1 MRVFRFNGACV
12 NCAYKVPMK
21 QTRQPGAWPSPL
33 SASLLAQAG
42 SSVMWSQ
49 PIGDDLWWDEVRP
62 SEGGRTLVV
71 SRQQGDILK
80 APWSAKSQV
89 HEYGGISWLGLMRNG
104 QAMLAFVNKADQRI
118 YITEPKGEPRPLS
131 PESPAGQSHRYIEMI
146 AVGDE
151 IWCIREAHL
160 EGRVDRSLVALSLK
174 SAGLASL
181 RILDASSHFYAHPR
195 VSADG
200 RHLAWITWEHPQM
213 PWDGTELRVADVS
226 NGQLSN
232 VRVLAGN
239 VETSCLSPEWG
250 PNNELYF
257 ICDQS
262 GWWNLWQV
270 DLKGKLTH
278 LVEEATEWGFPLWQ
292 LGMRALSVLPDG
304 QVLSVHGAVD
314 ARKIVRVDPKT
325 RAMQDLNS
333 ELTDFKPSLSVSSSK
348 AYAVGASGKVVSE
361 LIEIDL
367 LTWQVSNVVSS
378 IQAPVHASYFP
389 SPHEISA
396 VRSDGRK
403 VFAILHAAH
412 HPDFEPSEKP
422 PLMVVVHGGPTAN
435 SSATLSMKYAYFTSR
450 GISVVDVN
458 YGGSTGY
465 GRQYRNLL
473 RGQWG
478 VVDCEDVLAVVES
491 LIAQGVCAADKVV
504 IRGGSAG
511 GFTVLNALV
520 NSKCFAAGASYYGVA
535 DCTTLATD
543 THDFESR
550 YLDTMIG
557 AYPAEK
563 DLYIARSP
571 ITHVAQL
578 SSPLILFQGLDDKV
592 VPPSQSEAF
601 RDACA
606 AKGLKH
612 AYVAYE
618 GEGHGFRQ
626 ASTIVSSLETEL
638 KFYGEVLGFEPQM

>member
-1 MRVFRFNGACV
+1 MD
-12 NCAYKVPMK
+12 
-21 QTRQPGAWPSPL
+21 
-33 SASLLAQAG
+33 
-42 SSVMWSQ
+42 
-49 PIGDDLWWDEVRP
+49 DDLWWDEVRP
-62 SEGGRTLVV
+62 TEAGRTLVV
-71 SRQQGDILK
+71 SRQHGDILK
-80 APWSAKSQV
+80 SPWSAKSQV
-89 HEYGGISWLGLMRNG
+89 HEYGGLSWLGIVLQG
-104 QAMLAFVNKADQRI
+104 HSMLAFVNKADQRI
-118 YITEPKGEPRPLS
+118 YITKPMGEPQPLS
-131 PESPAGQSHRYIEMI
+131 PESPAGQSHRYIDMI

-151 IWCIREAHL
+151 IWCIREVHK
-160 EGRVDRSLVALSLK
+160 EGRVERDLVALSFNLK
-174 SAGLASL
+174 GVGAL
-181 RILDASSHFYAHPR
+181 RILEASSHFYAHPR
-195 VSADG
+195 LSADG
-200 RHLAWITWEHPQM
+200 RYLCWIAWEHPQM
-213 PWDGTELRVADVS
+213 PWDGTELRVAEVS

-232 VRVLAGN
+232 VRVLAGD
-239 VETSCLSPEWG
+239 VQTSCLSPEWG
-250 PNNELYF
+250 PQNELYF
-257 ICDQS
+257 ICDKS

-270 DLKGKLTH
+270 DLRGQLTH
-278 LVEEATEWGFPLWQ
+278 LIEEASEWGFPLWQ
-292 LGMRALSVLPDG
+292 LGMRALSVLSDG

-314 ARKIVRVDPKT
+314 ARKIVRVNPST
-325 RAMQDLNS
+325 RAMQDLDS

-348 AYAVGASGKVVSE
+348 AYAVGASGKVVSQ
-361 LIEIDL
+361 LLEIDL
-367 LTWQVSNVVSS
+367 LSWQVSNVVTSVA
-378 IQAPVHASYFP
+378 APVDARYFP
-389 SPHEISA
+389 KPHEISA
-396 VRSDGRK
+396 MRADGRK

-435 SSATLSMKYAYFTSR
+435 SAATLSMKYAYFTSR

-478 VVDCEDVLAVVES
+478 VVDCEDVLAVVDS
-491 LIAQGVCAADKVV
+491 LIAQGICAPDKVV

-520 NSKCFAAGASYYGVA
+520 HSKSFAAGASYYGVA

-563 DLYIARSP
+563 DLYVARSP
-571 ITHVAQL
+571 ITHVNQL
-578 SSPLILFQGLDDKV
+578 SSPLILFQGLDDMV

-638 KFYGEVLGFEPQM
+638 KFYGEVLGFVPQM

>member
-1 MRVFRFNGACV
+1 
-12 NCAYKVPMK
+12 
-21 QTRQPGAWPSPL
+21 
-33 SASLLAQAG
+33 
-42 SSVMWSQ
+42 MWSQ
-49 PIGDDLWWDEVRP
+49 AMGNDLWWDEVRP
-62 SEGGRTLVV
+62 TEAGRTLVV
-71 SRQQGDILK
+71 SRQHGDILK
-80 APWSAKSQV
+80 SPWSAKSQV
-89 HEYGGISWLGLMRNG
+89 HEYGGLSWLGIVLQG
-104 QAMLAFVNKADQRI
+104 HSMLAFVNKADQRI
-118 YITEPKGEPRPLS
+118 YITKPMGEPQPLS
-131 PESPAGQSHRYIEMI
+131 PESPAGQSHRYIDMI

-151 IWCIREAHL
+151 IWCIREVHK
-160 EGRVDRSLVALSLK
+160 EGRVERDLVALSLNLK
-174 SAGLASL
+174 GVGAL
-181 RILDASSHFYAHPR
+181 RILEASSHFYAHPR
-195 VSADG
+195 LSADG
-200 RHLAWITWEHPQM
+200 RYLCWIAWEHPQM
-213 PWDGTELRVADVS
+213 PWDGTELRVAEVS

-232 VRVLAGN
+232 VRVLAGD
-239 VETSCLSPEWG
+239 VQTSCLSPEWG
-250 PNNELYF
+250 PQNELYF
-257 ICDQS
+257 ICDKS

-270 DLKGKLTH
+270 DLRGQLTH
-278 LVEEATEWGFPLWQ
+278 LIEEASEWGFPLWQ
-292 LGMRALSVLPDG
+292 LGMRALSVLSDG

-314 ARKIVRVDPKT
+314 ARKIVRVNPST
-325 RAMQDLNS
+325 RAMQDLDS

-348 AYAVGASGKVVSE
+348 AYAVGASGKVVSQ
-361 LIEIDL
+361 LLEIDL
-367 LTWQVSNVVSS
+367 LSWQVSNVVTSVA
-378 IQAPVHASYFP
+378 APVDARYFP
-389 SPHEISA
+389 KPHEISA
-396 VRSDGRK
+396 MRADGRK

-412 HPDFEPSEKP
+412 HPDFELSEKP

-435 SSATLSMKYAYFTSR
+435 SAATLSMKYAYFTSR

-478 VVDCEDVLAVVES
+478 VVDCEDVLAVVDS
-491 LIAQGVCAADKVV
+491 LIAQGICAPDKVV

-520 NSKCFAAGASYYGVA
+520 HSKSFAAGASYYGVA

-563 DLYIARSP
+563 DLYVARSP
-571 ITHVAQL
+571 ITHVNQL
-578 SSPLILFQGLDDKV
+578 SSPLILFQGLDDMV

-638 KFYGEVLGFEPQM
+638 KFYGEVLGFVPQM

>member
-21 QTRQPGAWPSPL
+21 KTHQPGAWPSPL
-33 SASLLAQAG
+33 SANLLAQAG

-49 PIGDDLWWDEVRP
+49 AMGDDLWWDEVRP
-62 SEGGRTLVV
+62 SEGGRSLVV

-89 HEYGGISWLGLMRNG
+89 HEYGGISWLGLMLDG
-104 QAMLAFVNKADQRI
+104 QAMLAFVNRADQRI

-151 IWCIREAHL
+151 IWCIREVHI
-160 EGRVDRSLVALSLK
+160 EGCVERSLIALSLK
-174 SAGLASL
+174 SVGVATL

-200 RHLAWITWEHPQM
+200 QHLAWITWEHPQM

-257 ICDQS
+257 ICDKS

-270 DLKGKLTH
+270 DLHGKLTH
-278 LVEEATEWGFPLWQ
+278 LVDEASEWGFPLWQ

-304 QVLSVHGAVD
+304 HVLSVHGAVD

-606 AKGLKH
+606 SKGLKH

>member
-1 MRVFRFNGACV
+1 
-12 NCAYKVPMK
+12 
-21 QTRQPGAWPSPL
+21 
-33 SASLLAQAG
+33 
-42 SSVMWSQ
+42 MWSQ
-49 PIGDDLWWDEVRP
+49 SVGDDLWWDEVRP
-62 SEGGRTLVV
+62 SEAGRTLVV
-71 SRQQGDILK
+71 SRQHGDILK

-89 HEYGGISWLGLMRNG
+89 HEYGGISWLGLMHDG
-104 QAMLAFVNKADQRI
+104 KAMLAFVNKADQRI
-118 YITEPKGEPRPLS
+118 YMTEPKGEPRPLS

-146 AVGDE
+146 AVSHE
-151 IWCIREAHL
+151 IWCIREVHT
-160 EGRVDRSLVALSLK
+160 EGRLERSLIALSLK
-174 SAGLASL
+174 SDGVATL

-195 VSADG
+195 ISTDG
-200 RHLAWITWEHPQM
+200 RYLSWIAWEHPQM
-213 PWDGTELRVADVS
+213 PWDGTEVRVAEVS
-226 NGQLSN
+226 NGQLIN
-232 VRVLAGN
+232 VQVLAGD

-257 ICDQS
+257 ICDKS

-278 LVEEATEWGFPLWQ
+278 LIEEATEWGFPLWQ
-292 LGMRALSVLPDG
+292 LGMRALSILPDG
-304 QVLSVHGAVD
+304 HVLSVHGAVD
-314 ARKIVRVDPKT
+314 ARKIVRVHPQSSV
-325 RAMQDLNS
+325 MQDLDS

-348 AYAVGASGKVVSE
+348 AFAVGASGKVVSQ

-367 LTWQVSNVVSS
+367 LSWQACAVVTS
-378 IQAPVHASYFP
+378 IESPVDASYFP
-389 SPHEISA
+389 KPHEISA
-396 VRSDGRK
+396 ERADGRK

-465 GRQYRNLL
+465 GRHYRNLL

-478 VVDCEDVLAVVES
+478 VVDCEDVLAVVDS
-491 LIAQGVCAADKVV
+491 LIAQGVCAPDKVV

-520 NSKCFAAGASYYGVA
+520 HSKSFAAGASYYGVA
-535 DCTTLATD
+535 DCSTLATD

-571 ITHVAQL
+571 ITHVNQL

-638 KFYGEVLGFEPQM
+638 KFYGEVLGFVPQM

>member
-1 MRVFRFNGACV
+1 
-12 NCAYKVPMK
+12 MK
-21 QTRQPGAWPSPL
+21 QTHQPGTWPSPL

-42 SSVMWSQ
+42 SSLMWSQ
-49 PIGDDLWWDEVRP
+49 AMGNDLWWDEVRP
-62 SEGGRTLVV
+62 TEAGRTLVV
-71 SRQQGDILK
+71 SRQYGDILK
-80 APWSAKSQV
+80 SPWSAKSQV
-89 HEYGGISWLGLMRNG
+89 HEYGGLSWLGIVVQG
-104 QAMLAFVNKADQRI
+104 HSMLAFVNKADQRI
-118 YITEPKGEPRPLS
+118 YITKPMGEPQPLS
-131 PESPAGQSHRYIEMI
+131 PESPAGQSHRYIDMI

-151 IWCIREAHL
+151 IWCIREVHK
-160 EGRVDRSLVALSLK
+160 EGRVERDLVALSLNLK
-174 SAGLASL
+174 GVGAL
-181 RILDASSHFYAHPR
+181 RILEASSHFYAHPR
-195 VSADG
+195 LSADG
-200 RHLAWITWEHPQM
+200 RYLCWIAWEHPQM
-213 PWDGTELRVADVS
+213 PWDGTELRVAEVS

-232 VRVLAGN
+232 VRVLAGD
-239 VETSCLSPEWG
+239 VQTSCLSPEWG
-250 PNNELYF
+250 PHNELYF
-257 ICDQS
+257 ICDKS

-270 DLKGKLTH
+270 DLRGQLTH
-278 LVEEATEWGFPLWQ
+278 LIEEASEWGFPLWQ
-292 LGMRALSVLPDG
+292 LGMRALSVLSDG

-314 ARKIVRVDPKT
+314 ARKIVRVNPST
-325 RAMQDLNS
+325 RAMQDLDS

-348 AYAVGASGKVVSE
+348 AYAVGASGKVVSQ
-361 LIEIDL
+361 LLEIDL
-367 LTWQVSNVVSS
+367 LSWQVSNVVTSVA
-378 IQAPVHASYFP
+378 APVDARYFP
-389 SPHEISA
+389 KPHEISA
-396 VRSDGRK
+396 MRADSRK

-412 HPDFEPSEKP
+412 HPDFELSEKP

-435 SSATLSMKYAYFTSR
+435 SAATLSMKYAYFTSR

-465 GRQYRNLL
+465 GRHYRNLL

-478 VVDCEDVLAVVES
+478 VVDCEDVLAVVDS
-491 LIAQGVCAADKVV
+491 LIAQGICAPDKVV

-520 NSKCFAAGASYYGVA
+520 HSKSFAAGASYYGVA

-563 DLYIARSP
+563 DLYVARSP
-571 ITHVAQL
+571 ITHVNQL
-578 SSPLILFQGLDDKV
+578 SSPLILFQGLDDMV

-638 KFYGEVLGFEPQM
+638 KFYGEVLGFVPQM

>member
-1 MRVFRFNGACV
+1 
-12 NCAYKVPMK
+12 
-21 QTRQPGAWPSPL
+21 
-33 SASLLAQAG
+33 
-42 SSVMWSQ
+42 MWSQ
-49 PIGDDLWWDEVRP
+49 AMGNDLWWDEVRP
-62 SEGGRTLVV
+62 TEAGRTLVV
-71 SRQQGDILK
+71 SRQHGDILK
-80 APWSAKSQV
+80 SPWSAKSQV
-89 HEYGGISWLGLMRNG
+89 HEYGGLSWLGIVLQG
-104 QAMLAFVNKADQRI
+104 HSMLAFVNKADQRI
-118 YITEPKGEPRPLS
+118 YITKPMGEPQPLS
-131 PESPAGQSHRYIEMI
+131 PESPAGQSHRYIDMI

-151 IWCIREAHL
+151 IWCIREVHK
-160 EGRVDRSLVALSLK
+160 EGRVERDLVALSLNLK
-174 SAGLASL
+174 GVGAL
-181 RILDASSHFYAHPR
+181 RILEASSHFYAHPR
-195 VSADG
+195 LSADG
-200 RHLAWITWEHPQM
+200 RYLCWIAWEHPQM
-213 PWDGTELRVADVS
+213 PWDGTELRVAEVS

-232 VRVLAGN
+232 VRVLAGD
-239 VETSCLSPEWG
+239 VQTSCLSPEWG
-250 PNNELYF
+250 PHNELYF
-257 ICDQS
+257 ICDKS

-270 DLKGKLTH
+270 DLRGQLTH
-278 LVEEATEWGFPLWQ
+278 LIEEASEWGFPLWQ
-292 LGMRALSVLPDG
+292 LGMRALSVLSDG

-314 ARKIVRVDPKT
+314 ARKIVRVNPST
-325 RAMQDLNS
+325 RAMQDLDS

-348 AYAVGASGKVVSE
+348 AYAVGASGKVVSQ
-361 LIEIDL
+361 LLEIDL
-367 LTWQVSNVVSS
+367 LSWQVSNVVTSVA
-378 IQAPVHASYFP
+378 APVDARYFP
-389 SPHEISA
+389 KPHEISA
-396 VRSDGRK
+396 LRADGRK

-435 SSATLSMKYAYFTSR
+435 SAATLSMKYAYFTSR

-465 GRQYRNLL
+465 GRHYRNLL

-478 VVDCEDVLAVVES
+478 VVDCEDVLAVVDS
-491 LIAQGVCAADKVV
+491 LIAQGICAPDKVV

-520 NSKCFAAGASYYGVA
+520 HSKSFAAGASYYGVA

-563 DLYIARSP
+563 DLYVARSP
-571 ITHVAQL
+571 ITHVNQL
-578 SSPLILFQGLDDKV
+578 SSPLILFQGLDDMV

-638 KFYGEVLGFEPQM
+638 KFYGEVLGFVPQM

>member
-1 MRVFRFNGACV
+1 
-12 NCAYKVPMK
+12 
-21 QTRQPGAWPSPL
+21 
-33 SASLLAQAG
+33 
-42 SSVMWSQ
+42 MWSQ
-49 PIGDDLWWDEVRP
+49 AMGDDLWWDEVRP
-62 SEGGRTLVV
+62 SEGGRSLVV
-71 SRQQGDILK
+71 SRHQGDILK

-89 HEYGGISWLGLMRNG
+89 HEYGGISWLGLMLDG
-104 QAMLAFVNKADQRI
+104 KAMLAFVNKADQRI

-151 IWCIREAHL
+151 IWCIREVHI
-160 EGRVDRSLVALSLK
+160 EGRVERDLVALSLK
-174 SAGLASL
+174 PEGVGSL
-181 RILDASSHFYAHPR
+181 RSLESSSHFYAHPR
-195 VSADG
+195 LSADG
-200 RHLAWITWEHPQM
+200 RYLAWIAWEHPQM
-213 PWDGTELRVADVS
+213 PWDGTELRVAQVS
-226 NGQLSN
+226 NGQLIN
-232 VRVLAGN
+232 VRVLAGD
-239 VETSCLSPEWG
+239 VQTSCLSPEWG
-250 PNNELYF
+250 PNNALYF
-257 ICDQS
+257 ICDKS

-278 LVEEATEWGFPLWQ
+278 LIEEATEWGFPLWQ

-304 QVLSVHGAVD
+304 RVLSVHGAVD
-314 ARKIVRVDPKT
+314 ARKIVRVDPQT

-367 LTWQVSNVVSS
+367 NTWQVSNVVSS
-378 IQAPVHASYFP
+378 LEAPVHASFFP

-396 VRSDGRK
+396 VRADGRK

-520 NSKCFAAGASYYGVA
+520 HSKSFAAGASYYGVA

-571 ITHVAQL
+571 ITHVNQL

-626 ASTIVSSLETEL
+626 VSTIVSSLETEL
-638 KFYGEVLGFEPQM
+638 KFYGDVLGFEPQL

>member
-1 MRVFRFNGACV
+1 
-12 NCAYKVPMK
+12 MK
-21 QTRQPGAWPSPL
+21 QTHQPGAWPSPL

-42 SSVMWSQ
+42 SSLMWSQ
-49 PIGDDLWWDEVRP
+49 AMDDDLWWDEVRP
-62 SEGGRTLVV
+62 TEAGRTLVV
-71 SRQQGDILK
+71 SRQHGDILK
-80 APWSAKSQV
+80 SPWSAKSQV
-89 HEYGGISWLGLMRNG
+89 HEYGGLSWLGIVLQG
-104 QAMLAFVNKADQRI
+104 HSMLAFVNKADQRI
-118 YITEPKGEPRPLS
+118 YITKPMGEPQPLS
-131 PESPAGQSHRYIEMI
+131 PESPAGQSHRYIDMI

-151 IWCIREAHL
+151 IWCIREVHK
-160 EGRVDRSLVALSLK
+160 EGRVERDLVALSFNLK
-174 SAGLASL
+174 GVGAL
-181 RILDASSHFYAHPR
+181 RILEASSHFYAHPR
-195 VSADG
+195 LSADG
-200 RHLAWITWEHPQM
+200 RYLCWIAWEHPQM
-213 PWDGTELRVADVS
+213 PWDGTELRVAEVS

-232 VRVLAGN
+232 VRVLAGD
-239 VETSCLSPEWG
+239 VQTSCLSPEWG
-250 PNNELYF
+250 PQNELYF
-257 ICDQS
+257 ICDKS

-270 DLKGKLTH
+270 DLRGQLTH
-278 LVEEATEWGFPLWQ
+278 LIEEASEWGFPLWQ
-292 LGMRALSVLPDG
+292 LGMRALSVLSDG

-314 ARKIVRVDPKT
+314 ARKIVRVNPST
-325 RAMQDLNS
+325 RAMQDLDS

-348 AYAVGASGKVVSE
+348 AYAVGASGKVVSQ
-361 LIEIDL
+361 LLEIDL
-367 LTWQVSNVVSS
+367 LSWQVSNVVTSVA
-378 IQAPVHASYFP
+378 APVDARYFP
-389 SPHEISA
+389 KPHEISA
-396 VRSDGRK
+396 MRADGRK

-435 SSATLSMKYAYFTSR
+435 SAATLSMKYAYFTSR

-478 VVDCEDVLAVVES
+478 VVDCEDVLAVVDS
-491 LIAQGVCAADKVV
+491 LIAQGICAPDKVV

-520 NSKCFAAGASYYGVA
+520 HSKSFAAGASYYGVA

-563 DLYIARSP
+563 DLYVARSP
-571 ITHVAQL
+571 ITHVNQL
-578 SSPLILFQGLDDKV
+578 SSPLILFQGLDDMV

-638 KFYGEVLGFEPQM
+638 KFYGEVLGFVPQM

>member
-1 MRVFRFNGACV
+1 
-12 NCAYKVPMK
+12 MK
-21 QTRQPGAWPSPL
+21 QTHQPGAWPSPL
-33 SASLLAQAG
+33 SANLLAQAG
-42 SSVMWSQ
+42 SSLMWSQ
-49 PIGDDLWWDEVRP
+49 PMGDDLWWDEVRP
-62 SEGGRTLVV
+62 SEGGRSLVV
-71 SRQQGDILK
+71 SRQHGDILK

-89 HEYGGISWLGLMRNG
+89 HEYGGISWLGLMLDG
-104 QAMLAFVNKADQRI
+104 KAMLAFVNKADQRI

-174 SAGLASL
+174 SAGVASL

-226 NGQLSN
+226 NGKLSN

-250 PNNELYF
+250 PHNELYF

-278 LVEEATEWGFPLWQ
+278 LVEEASEWGFPLWQ

-304 QVLSVHGAVD
+304 HVLSVHGAVE
-314 ARKIVRVDPKT
+314 ARKIVRVHPET

-333 ELTDFKPSLSVSSSK
+333 ALTDFKPSLSVSGSK
-348 AYAVGASGKVVSE
+348 AYAVGASGKVVSQ

-367 LTWQVSNVVSS
+367 LSWQVCDVVTS
-378 IQAPVHASYFP
+378 IEPPVDASYFP
-389 SPHEISA
+389 QPHEISA

-403 VFAILHAAH
+403 VFAILHSAH

-450 GISVVDVN
+450 GISVVDV
-458 YGGSTGY
+458 
-465 GRQYRNLL
+465 
-473 RGQWG
+473 
-478 VVDCEDVLAVVES
+478 
-491 LIAQGVCAADKVV
+491 K
-504 IRGGSAG
+504 
-511 GFTVLNALV
+511 
-520 NSKCFAAGASYYGVA
+520 
-535 DCTTLATD
+535 
-543 THDFESR
+543 
-550 YLDTMIG
+550 
-557 AYPAEK
+557 
-563 DLYIARSP
+563 P
-571 ITHVAQL
+571 I
-578 SSPLILFQGLDDKV
+578 
-592 VPPSQSEAF
+592 E
-601 RDACA
+601 
-606 AKGLKH
+606 
-612 AYVAYE
+612 
-618 GEGHGFRQ
+618 
-626 ASTIVSSLETEL
+626 
-638 KFYGEVLGFEPQM
+638 

>member
-1 MRVFRFNGACV
+1 
-12 NCAYKVPMK
+12 
-21 QTRQPGAWPSPL
+21 
-33 SASLLAQAG
+33 
-42 SSVMWSQ
+42 MWSQ
-49 PIGDDLWWDEVRP
+49 AMDDDLWWDEVRP
-62 SEGGRTLVV
+62 TEAGRTLVV
-71 SRQQGDILK
+71 SRQHGDILK
-80 APWSAKSQV
+80 SPWSAKSQV
-89 HEYGGISWLGLMRNG
+89 HEYGGLSWLGIVLQG
-104 QAMLAFVNKADQRI
+104 HSMLAFVNKADQRI
-118 YITEPKGEPRPLS
+118 YITKPMGEPQPLS
-131 PESPAGQSHRYIEMI
+131 PESPAGQSHRYIDMI

-151 IWCIREAHL
+151 IWCIREVHK
-160 EGRVDRSLVALSLK
+160 EGRVERDLVALSFNLK
-174 SAGLASL
+174 GVGAL
-181 RILDASSHFYAHPR
+181 RILEASSHFYAHPR
-195 VSADG
+195 LSADG
-200 RHLAWITWEHPQM
+200 RYLCWIAWEHPQM
-213 PWDGTELRVADVS
+213 PWDGTELRVAEVS

-232 VRVLAGN
+232 VRVLAGD
-239 VETSCLSPEWG
+239 VQTSCLSPEWG
-250 PNNELYF
+250 PQNELYF
-257 ICDQS
+257 ICDKS

-270 DLKGKLTH
+270 DLRGQLTH
-278 LVEEATEWGFPLWQ
+278 LIEEASEWGFPLWQ
-292 LGMRALSVLPDG
+292 LGMRALSVLSDG

-314 ARKIVRVDPKT
+314 ARKIVRVNPST
-325 RAMQDLNS
+325 RAMQDLDS

-348 AYAVGASGKVVSE
+348 AYAVGASGKVVSQ
-361 LIEIDL
+361 LLEIDL
-367 LTWQVSNVVSS
+367 LSWQVSNVVTSVA
-378 IQAPVHASYFP
+378 APVDARYFP
-389 SPHEISA
+389 KPHEISA
-396 VRSDGRK
+396 MRADGRK

-412 HPDFEPSEKP
+412 HPDFELSEKP

-435 SSATLSMKYAYFTSR
+435 SAATLSMKYAYFTSR

-478 VVDCEDVLAVVES
+478 VVDCEDVLAVVDS
-491 LIAQGVCAADKVV
+491 LIAQGICAPDKVV

-520 NSKCFAAGASYYGVA
+520 HSKSFAAGASYYGVA

-563 DLYIARSP
+563 DLYVARSP
-571 ITHVAQL
+571 ITHVNQL
-578 SSPLILFQGLDDKV
+578 SSPLILFQGLDDMV

-638 KFYGEVLGFEPQM
+638 KFYGEVLGFVPQM

>member
-1 MRVFRFNGACV
+1 
-12 NCAYKVPMK
+12 
-21 QTRQPGAWPSPL
+21 
-33 SASLLAQAG
+33 LAQAG
-42 SSVMWSQ
+42 SSLMWSQ
-49 PIGDDLWWDEVRP
+49 AMGNDLWWDEVRP
-62 SEGGRTLVV
+62 TEAGRTLVV
-71 SRQQGDILK
+71 SRQHGDILK
-80 APWSAKSQV
+80 SPWSAKSQV
-89 HEYGGISWLGLMRNG
+89 HEYGGLSWLGIVLQG
-104 QAMLAFVNKADQRI
+104 HSMLAFVNKADQRI
-118 YITEPKGEPRPLS
+118 YITKPMGEPQPLS
-131 PESPAGQSHRYIEMI
+131 PESPAGQSHRYIDMI

-151 IWCIREAHL
+151 IWCIREVHK
-160 EGRVDRSLVALSLK
+160 EGRVERDLVALSLNLK
-174 SAGLASL
+174 GVGAL
-181 RILDASSHFYAHPR
+181 RILEASSHFYAHPR
-195 VSADG
+195 LSADG
-200 RHLAWITWEHPQM
+200 RYLCWIAWEHPQM
-213 PWDGTELRVADVS
+213 PWDGTELRVAEVS

-232 VRVLAGN
+232 VRVLAGD
-239 VETSCLSPEWG
+239 VQTSCLSPEWG
-250 PNNELYF
+250 PHNELYF
-257 ICDQS
+257 ICDKS

-270 DLKGKLTH
+270 DLRGQLTH
-278 LVEEATEWGFPLWQ
+278 LIEEASEWGFPLWQ
-292 LGMRALSVLPDG
+292 LGMRALSVLSDG

-314 ARKIVRVDPKT
+314 ARKIVRVNPST
-325 RAMQDLNS
+325 RAMQDLDS

-348 AYAVGASGKVVSE
+348 AYAVGASGKVVSQ
-361 LIEIDL
+361 LLEIDL
-367 LTWQVSNVVSS
+367 LSWQVSNVVTSVA
-378 IQAPVHASYFP
+378 APVDARYFP
-389 SPHEISA
+389 KPHEISA
-396 VRSDGRK
+396 MRADSRK

-412 HPDFEPSEKP
+412 HPDFELSEKP

-435 SSATLSMKYAYFTSR
+435 SAATLSMKYAYFTSR

-465 GRQYRNLL
+465 GRHYRNLL

-478 VVDCEDVLAVVES
+478 VVDCEDVLAVVDS
-491 LIAQGVCAADKVV
+491 LIAQGICAPDKVV

-520 NSKCFAAGASYYGVA
+520 HSKSFAAGASYYGVA

-563 DLYIARSP
+563 DLYVARSP
-571 ITHVAQL
+571 ITHVNQL
-578 SSPLILFQGLDDKV
+578 NSPLILFQGLDDMV

-638 KFYGEVLGFEPQM
+638 KFYGEVLGFVPQM

>member
-1 MRVFRFNGACV
+1 
-12 NCAYKVPMK
+12 
-21 QTRQPGAWPSPL
+21 
-33 SASLLAQAG
+33 
-42 SSVMWSQ
+42 
-49 PIGDDLWWDEVRP
+49 
-62 SEGGRTLVV
+62 
-71 SRQQGDILK
+71 
-80 APWSAKSQV
+80 
-89 HEYGGISWLGLMRNG
+89 
-104 QAMLAFVNKADQRI
+104 
-118 YITEPKGEPRPLS
+118 
-131 PESPAGQSHRYIEMI
+131 
-146 AVGDE
+146 
-151 IWCIREAHL
+151 
-160 EGRVDRSLVALSLK
+160 
-174 SAGLASL
+174 
-181 RILDASSHFYAHPR
+181 
-195 VSADG
+195 
-200 RHLAWITWEHPQM
+200 M
-213 PWDGTELRVADVS
+213 PWDGTELRVAEVS

-232 VRVLAGN
+232 VRALAGN

-250 PNNELYF
+250 SHNELYF
-257 ICDQS
+257 ISDKS
-262 GWWNLWQV
+262 GWWNLWQA
-270 DLKGKLTH
+270 DLAGKLRH
-278 LVEEATEWGFPLWQ
+278 VIEETSEWGFPLWQ

-304 QVLSVHGAVD
+304 QLLSVHGPVD
-314 ARKIVRVDPKT
+314 ARKIVRVNPQT
-325 RAMQDLNS
+325 LAMQNLASD
-333 ELTDFKPSLSVSSSK
+333 LTDFKPSLSVSNAK
-348 AYAVGASGKVVSE
+348 AYAVGASGKVVSQ

-367 LTWQVSNVVSS
+367 LSWQVCDVVTSMES
-378 IQAPVHASYFP
+378 PVDASYFP
-389 SPHEISA
+389 KPHEISA
-396 VRSDGRK
+396 VRSDGRE
-403 VFAILHAAH
+403 VFAILHSAH

-491 LIAQGVCAADKVV
+491 LIAKGTCAANKVV

-520 NSKCFAAGASYYGVA
+520 NSKRFAAGASYYGVA
-535 DCTTLATD
+535 DCTTLAID

-557 AYPAEK
+557 AFPAEK

-571 ITHVAQL
+571 ITHVNQL
-578 SSPLILFQGLDDKV
+578 SSPLVLFQGLDDKV

>member
-1 MRVFRFNGACV
+1 
-12 NCAYKVPMK
+12 
-21 QTRQPGAWPSPL
+21 
-33 SASLLAQAG
+33 
-42 SSVMWSQ
+42 MWSQ
-49 PIGDDLWWDEVRP
+49 PMGDDLWWDEVRP
-62 SEGGRTLVV
+62 SEAGRTLVV
-71 SRQQGDILK
+71 SRQHGDILK
-80 APWSAKSQV
+80 SPWSAKSQV
-89 HEYGGISWLGLMRNG
+89 HEYGGISWLGIVFQG
-104 QAMLAFVNKADQRI
+104 QALLAFVNKADQRI
-118 YITEPKGEPRPLS
+118 YITEPMGEPQPLS
-131 PESPAGQSHRYIEMI
+131 PEPPAGQSHRYIDMI

-151 IWCIREAHL
+151 IWCIREVHK
-160 EGRVDRSLVALSLK
+160 EGRLERDLVALSLK
-174 SAGLASL
+174 RDGVGAMRSL
-181 RILDASSHFYAHPR
+181 EASSHFYAHPR
-195 VSADG
+195 LSADG
-200 RHLAWITWEHPQM
+200 RYLSWIAWEHPQM
-213 PWDGTELRVADVS
+213 PWDGTELRVAEVS
-226 NGQLSN
+226 NGQLVN
-232 VRVLAGN
+232 VRVLAGD

-257 ICDQS
+257 ICDKS

-278 LVEEATEWGFPLWQ
+278 LINEATEWGFPLWQ

-314 ARKIVRVDPKT
+314 ARKIVRVDPQT
-325 RAMQDLNS
+325 RATQDLTS

-348 AYAVGASGKVVSE
+348 AYAVGASSKVVSQ
-361 LIEIDL
+361 LVEIDL
-367 LTWQVSNVVSS
+367 LTWQVSKVVTS
-378 IQAPVHASYFP
+378 IEAPVDASYFP
-389 SPHEISA
+389 KPHEISA

-465 GRQYRNLL
+465 GRHYRNLL

-491 LIAQGVCAADKVV
+491 LIAQGVCAPDKVV

-520 NSKCFAAGASYYGVA
+520 HSKSFAAGASYYGVA
-535 DCTTLATD
+535 DCSTLATD

-563 DLYIARSP
+563 DLYMARSP
-571 ITHVAQL
+571 ITHVNQL

-638 KFYGEVLGFEPQM
+638 KFYGEVLGFVPQM

>member
-1 MRVFRFNGACV
+1 
-12 NCAYKVPMK
+12 
-21 QTRQPGAWPSPL
+21 
-33 SASLLAQAG
+33 
-42 SSVMWSQ
+42 MWSQ
-49 PIGDDLWWDEVRP
+49 AMDDDLWWDEVRP
-62 SEGGRTLVV
+62 TEAGRTLVV
-71 SRQQGDILK
+71 SRQHGDILK
-80 APWSAKSQV
+80 SPWSAKSQV
-89 HEYGGISWLGLMRNG
+89 HEYGGLSWLGIVLQG
-104 QAMLAFVNKADQRI
+104 HSMLAFVNKADQRI
-118 YITEPKGEPRPLS
+118 YITKPMGEPQPLS
-131 PESPAGQSHRYIEMI
+131 PESPAGQSHRYIDMI

-151 IWCIREAHL
+151 IWCIREVHK
-160 EGRVDRSLVALSLK
+160 EGRVERDLVALSFNLK
-174 SAGLASL
+174 GVGAL
-181 RILDASSHFYAHPR
+181 RILEASSHFYAHPR
-195 VSADG
+195 LSADG
-200 RHLAWITWEHPQM
+200 RYLCWIAWEHPQM
-213 PWDGTELRVADVS
+213 PWDGTELRVAEVS

-232 VRVLAGN
+232 VRVLAGD
-239 VETSCLSPEWG
+239 VQTSCLSPEWG
-250 PNNELYF
+250 PQNELYF
-257 ICDQS
+257 ICDKS

-270 DLKGKLTH
+270 DLRGQLTH
-278 LVEEATEWGFPLWQ
+278 LIEEASEWGFPLWQ
-292 LGMRALSVLPDG
+292 LGMRALSVLSDG

-314 ARKIVRVDPKT
+314 ARKIVRVNPST
-325 RAMQDLNS
+325 RAMQDLDS

-348 AYAVGASGKVVSE
+348 AYAVGASGKVVSQ
-361 LIEIDL
+361 LLEIDL
-367 LTWQVSNVVSS
+367 LSWQVSNVVTSVA
-378 IQAPVHASYFP
+378 APVDARYFP
-389 SPHEISA
+389 KPHEISA
-396 VRSDGRK
+396 MRADGRK

-435 SSATLSMKYAYFTSR
+435 SAATLSMKYAYFTSR

-478 VVDCEDVLAVVES
+478 VVDCEDVLAVVDS
-491 LIAQGVCAADKVV
+491 LIAQGICAPDKVV

-520 NSKCFAAGASYYGVA
+520 HSKSFAAGASYYGVA

-563 DLYIARSP
+563 DLYVARSP
-571 ITHVAQL
+571 ITHVNQL
-578 SSPLILFQGLDDKV
+578 SSPLILFQGLDDMV

-638 KFYGEVLGFEPQM
+638 KFYGEVLGFVPQM

>member
-1 MRVFRFNGACV
+1 
-12 NCAYKVPMK
+12 
-21 QTRQPGAWPSPL
+21 
-33 SASLLAQAG
+33 
-42 SSVMWSQ
+42 MWSQ
-49 PIGDDLWWDEVRP
+49 SVGDDLWWDEVRP
-62 SEGGRTLVV
+62 SEAGRTLVV
-71 SRQQGDILK
+71 SRQHGDILK

-89 HEYGGISWLGLMRNG
+89 HEYGGISWLGLMHDG
-104 QAMLAFVNKADQRI
+104 KAMLAFVNKADQRI
-118 YITEPKGEPRPLS
+118 YMTEPKGEPRPLS

-146 AVGDE
+146 AVSHE
-151 IWCIREAHL
+151 IWCIREVHT
-160 EGRVDRSLVALSLK
+160 EGRLERSLIALSLK
-174 SAGLASL
+174 SDGVATL

-195 VSADG
+195 ISADG
-200 RHLAWITWEHPQM
+200 RYLSWIAWEHPQM
-213 PWDGTELRVADVS
+213 PWDGTEVRVAEVL
-226 NGQLSN
+226 NGQLIN
-232 VRVLAGN
+232 VQVLAGD
-239 VETSCLSPEWG
+239 VQTSCLSPEWG

-257 ICDQS
+257 ICDKS

-278 LVEEATEWGFPLWQ
+278 LIEEATEWGFPLWQ
-292 LGMRALSVLPDG
+292 LGMRALSILPDG
-304 QVLSVHGAVD
+304 HVLSVHGAVD
-314 ARKIVRVDPKT
+314 ARKIVRVHPQSSV
-325 RAMQDLNS
+325 MQDLDS

-348 AYAVGASGKVVSE
+348 AYAVGASGKVVSQ
-361 LIEIDL
+361 LLEIDL
-367 LTWQVSNVVSS
+367 LSWQVSDVVTSVA
-378 IQAPVHASYFP
+378 APVDARFFP
-389 SPHEISA
+389 KPHEISA
-396 VRSDGRK
+396 MRADGRK

-435 SSATLSMKYAYFTSR
+435 SAATLSMKYAYFTSR

-478 VVDCEDVLAVVES
+478 VVDCEDVLAVVDS
-491 LIAQGVCAADKVV
+491 LIAQGVCAPDKVV

-520 NSKCFAAGASYYGVA
+520 HSKSFAAGASYYGVA

-571 ITHVAQL
+571 ITHVNQL

-612 AYVAYE
+612 AYVPYE

-638 KFYGEVLGFEPQM
+638 KFYGEVLGFVPQM

>member
-1 MRVFRFNGACV
+1 
-12 NCAYKVPMK
+12 MK
-21 QTRQPGAWPSPL
+21 QTHQPGAWPSPL
-33 SASLLAQAG
+33 SANLLAQAG
-42 SSVMWSQ
+42 SSLMWSQ
-49 PIGDDLWWDEVRP
+49 AMGDDLWWDEVRP
-62 SEGGRTLVV
+62 SEAGRTLVV
-71 SRQQGDILK
+71 SRQHGDILK
-80 APWSAKSQV
+80 SPWSAKSQV
-89 HEYGGISWLGLMRNG
+89 HEYGGLSWLGIVLQG
-104 QAMLAFVNKADQRI
+104 QSILAFVNKADQRI
-118 YITEPKGEPRPLS
+118 YITEPMGEPQPLS
-131 PESPAGQSHRYIEMI
+131 PESPTGQSHRYIDMI

-151 IWCIREAHL
+151 IWCIREVHK
-160 EGRVDRSLVALSLK
+160 EGRVERDLVALSLNRK
-174 SAGLASL
+174 GVGSL
-181 RILDASSHFYAHPR
+181 RILEASSHFYAHPR
-195 VSADG
+195 LSADG
-200 RHLAWITWEHPQM
+200 RYLSWIAWEHPQM
-213 PWDGTELRVADVS
+213 PWDGTELRVAEVS
-226 NGQLSN
+226 NGQLRN
-232 VRVLAGN
+232 VRVLAGD
-239 VETSCLSPEWG
+239 VQTSCLSPEWG
-250 PNNELYF
+250 PHNELYF
-257 ICDQS
+257 ICDKS

-270 DLKGKLTH
+270 DLRGQLTH
-278 LVEEATEWGFPLWQ
+278 LIEEASEWGFPLWQ
-292 LGMRALSVLPDG
+292 LGMRALSLLPDG

-314 ARKIVRVDPKT
+314 ARKIVRVDPPT
-325 RAMQDLNS
+325 RAMQDLDS

-348 AYAVGASGKVVSE
+348 AYAVGASGKVVSQ
-361 LIEIDL
+361 LFEIDL
-367 LTWQVSNVVSS
+367 LSWQVSNVVTSVA
-378 IQAPVHASYFP
+378 APLDARYFP
-389 SPHEISA
+389 KPHEISA
-396 VRSDGRK
+396 VRADGRK
-403 VFAILHAAH
+403 VYAILHAAH

-435 SSATLSMKYAYFTSR
+435 SAATLSMKYAYFTSR

-465 GRQYRNLL
+465 GRHYRNLL

-478 VVDCEDVLAVVES
+478 VVDCEDVLAVVDS
-491 LIAQGVCAADKVV
+491 LIAQGICAPDKVV

-520 NSKCFAAGASYYGVA
+520 HSKSFAAGASYYGVA

-563 DLYIARSP
+563 DLYVARSP
-571 ITHVAQL
+571 ITHVNQL
-578 SSPLILFQGLDDKV
+578 SSPLILFQGLDDMV

>member
-1 MRVFRFNGACV
+1 
-12 NCAYKVPMK
+12 
-21 QTRQPGAWPSPL
+21 
-33 SASLLAQAG
+33 
-42 SSVMWSQ
+42 MWSQ

-62 SEGGRTLVV
+62 SEAGRTLVV
-71 SRQQGDILK
+71 SRQHGDILK
-80 APWSAKSQV
+80 SPWSAKSQV
-89 HEYGGISWLGLMRNG
+89 HEYGGISWLGIVFQG
-104 QAMLAFVNKADQRI
+104 QALLAFVNKADQRI
-118 YITEPKGEPRPLS
+118 YISEPMGEPQPLS
-131 PESPAGQSHRYIEMI
+131 PEPPAGQSHRYIDMI
-146 AVGDE
+146 VVGDE
-151 IWCIREAHL
+151 IWCIREVHK
-160 EGRVDRSLVALSLK
+160 EGRLERDLVALSLTRVGVG
-174 SAGLASL
+174 ALRSL
-181 RILDASSHFYAHPR
+181 EASSHFYAHPR
-195 VSADG
+195 LSADG
-200 RHLAWITWEHPQM
+200 RYLSWIAWEHPQM
-213 PWDGTELRVADVS
+213 PWDGTELRVAEVS
-226 NGQLSN
+226 NGQLVN
-232 VRVLAGN
+232 VRVLAGD

-250 PNNELYF
+250 PHNELYF
-257 ICDQS
+257 ICDKS

-270 DLKGKLTH
+270 DLNGKLTH

-314 ARKIVRVDPKT
+314 ARKIVRVHPQT
-325 RAMQDLNS
+325 FALQDLHS
-333 ELTDFKPSLSVSSSK
+333 ELTDFKPSLSVSGSK
-348 AYAVGASGKVVSE
+348 AYAVGASSKVVSQ
-361 LIEIDL
+361 LVEIDL
-367 LTWQVSNVVSS
+367 LSWQVSKVVTS
-378 IQAPVHASYFP
+378 IEAPVDASYFP
-389 SPHEISA
+389 KPHEISA
-396 VRSDGRK
+396 VRGDGRK

-465 GRQYRNLL
+465 GRHYRNLL

-491 LIAQGVCAADKVV
+491 LISQGVCAADKVV

-520 NSKCFAAGASYYGVA
+520 HSKSFAAGASYYGVA
-535 DCTTLATD
+535 DCSTLATD

-563 DLYIARSP
+563 DLYMARSP
-571 ITHVAQL
+571 ITHVNQL

-638 KFYGEVLGFEPQM
+638 KFYGEVLGFVPKM

>member
-1 MRVFRFNGACV
+1 
-12 NCAYKVPMK
+12 
-21 QTRQPGAWPSPL
+21 
-33 SASLLAQAG
+33 
-42 SSVMWSQ
+42 MWSQ
-49 PIGDDLWWDEVRP
+49 SVGDDLWWDEVRP
-62 SEGGRTLVV
+62 SEAGRTLVV
-71 SRQQGDILK
+71 SRQHGDILK

-89 HEYGGISWLGLMRNG
+89 HEYGGISWLGLMHDG
-104 QAMLAFVNKADQRI
+104 KAMLAFVNKADQRI
-118 YITEPKGEPRPLS
+118 YMTEPKGEPRPLS

-146 AVGDE
+146 AVSHE
-151 IWCIREAHL
+151 IWCIREVHT
-160 EGRVDRSLVALSLK
+160 EGRLERSLIALSLK
-174 SAGLASL
+174 SDGVATL

-195 VSADG
+195 ISADG
-200 RHLAWITWEHPQM
+200 RYLSWIAWEHPQM
-213 PWDGTELRVADVS
+213 PWDGTEVRVAEVS
-226 NGQLSN
+226 NGQLIN
-232 VRVLAGN
+232 VQVLAGD

-257 ICDQS
+257 ICDKS

-278 LVEEATEWGFPLWQ
+278 LIEEATEWGFPLWQ
-292 LGMRALSVLPDG
+292 LGMRALSILPDG
-304 QVLSVHGAVD
+304 HVLSVHGAVD
-314 ARKIVRVDPKT
+314 ARKIVRVHPQSSV
-325 RAMQDLNS
+325 MQDLDS

-348 AYAVGASGKVVSE
+348 AFAVGASGKVVSQ

-367 LTWQVSNVVSS
+367 LSWQACAVVTS
-378 IQAPVHASYFP
+378 IESPVDASYFP
-389 SPHEISA
+389 KPHEISA
-396 VRSDGRK
+396 ERADGRK

-465 GRQYRNLL
+465 GRHYRNLL

-478 VVDCEDVLAVVES
+478 VVDCEDVLAVVDS
-491 LIAQGVCAADKVV
+491 LIAQGVCAPDKVV

-520 NSKCFAAGASYYGVA
+520 HSKSFAAGASYYGVA
-535 DCTTLATD
+535 DCSTLATD

-563 DLYIARSP
+563 DLYMARSP
-571 ITHVAQL
+571 ITHVNQL

-612 AYVAYE
+612 AYVPYE

-638 KFYGEVLGFEPQM
+638 KFYGEVLGFVPQM

>member
-1 MRVFRFNGACV
+1 
-12 NCAYKVPMK
+12 
-21 QTRQPGAWPSPL
+21 
-33 SASLLAQAG
+33 
-42 SSVMWSQ
+42 MWSQ
-49 PIGDDLWWDEVRP
+49 AMDDDLWWDEVRP
-62 SEGGRTLVV
+62 TEAGRTLVV
-71 SRQQGDILK
+71 SRQHGDILK
-80 APWSAKSQV
+80 SPWSAKSQV
-89 HEYGGISWLGLMRNG
+89 HEYGGLSWLGIVLQG
-104 QAMLAFVNKADQRI
+104 HSMLAFVNKADQRI
-118 YITEPKGEPRPLS
+118 YITKPMGEPQPLS
-131 PESPAGQSHRYIEMI
+131 PESPAGQSHRYIDMI

-151 IWCIREAHL
+151 IWCIREVHK
-160 EGRVDRSLVALSLK
+160 EGRVERDLVALSFNLK
-174 SAGLASL
+174 GVGAL
-181 RILDASSHFYAHPR
+181 RILEASSHFYAHPR
-195 VSADG
+195 LSADG
-200 RHLAWITWEHPQM
+200 RYLCWIAWEHPQM
-213 PWDGTELRVADVS
+213 PWDGTELRVAEVS

-232 VRVLAGN
+232 VRVLAGD
-239 VETSCLSPEWG
+239 VQTSCLSPEWG
-250 PNNELYF
+250 PHNELYF
-257 ICDQS
+257 ICDKS

-270 DLKGKLTH
+270 DLRGQLTH
-278 LVEEATEWGFPLWQ
+278 LIEEASEWGFPLWQ
-292 LGMRALSVLPDG
+292 LGMQALSVLSDG

-314 ARKIVRVDPKT
+314 ARKIVRVNPST
-325 RAMQDLNS
+325 RAMQDLDS

-348 AYAVGASGKVVSE
+348 AYAVGASGKVVSQ
-361 LIEIDL
+361 LLEIDL
-367 LTWQVSNVVSS
+367 LSWQVSNVVTSVA
-378 IQAPVHASYFP
+378 APVDARYFP
-389 SPHEISA
+389 KPHEISA
-396 VRSDGRK
+396 MRADGRK

-412 HPDFEPSEKP
+412 HPDFELSEKP

-435 SSATLSMKYAYFTSR
+435 SAATLSMKYAYFTSR

-465 GRQYRNLL
+465 GRHYRNLL

-478 VVDCEDVLAVVES
+478 VLDCEDVLAVVDS
-491 LIAQGVCAADKVV
+491 LIAQGICAPDKVV

-520 NSKCFAAGASYYGVA
+520 HSKSFAAGASYYGVA

-563 DLYIARSP
+563 DLYVARSP
-571 ITHVAQL
+571 ITHVNQL
-578 SSPLILFQGLDDKV
+578 SSPLILFQGLDDMV

-638 KFYGEVLGFEPQM
+638 KFYGEVLGFVPQM

>member
-1 MRVFRFNGACV
+1 
-12 NCAYKVPMK
+12 MK
-21 QTRQPGAWPSPL
+21 QTHQPGTWPSPL

-42 SSVMWSQ
+42 SSLMWSQ
-49 PIGDDLWWDEVRP
+49 AMGNDLWWDEVRP
-62 SEGGRTLVV
+62 TEAGRTLVV
-71 SRQQGDILK
+71 SRQYGDILK
-80 APWSAKSQV
+80 SPWSAKSQV
-89 HEYGGISWLGLMRNG
+89 HEYGGLSWLGIVLQG
-104 QAMLAFVNKADQRI
+104 HSMLAFVNKADQRI
-118 YITEPKGEPRPLS
+118 YITKPMGEPQPLS
-131 PESPAGQSHRYIEMI
+131 PESPAGQSHRYIDMI

-151 IWCIREAHL
+151 IWCIREVHK
-160 EGRVDRSLVALSLK
+160 EGRVERDLVALSLNLK
-174 SAGLASL
+174 GVGAL
-181 RILDASSHFYAHPR
+181 RILEASSHFYAHPR
-195 VSADG
+195 LSADG
-200 RHLAWITWEHPQM
+200 RYLCWIAWEHPQM
-213 PWDGTELRVADVS
+213 PWDGTELRVAEVS

-232 VRVLAGN
+232 VRVLAGD
-239 VETSCLSPEWG
+239 VQTSCLSPEWG
-250 PNNELYF
+250 PHNELYF
-257 ICDQS
+257 ICDKS

-270 DLKGKLTH
+270 DLRGQLTH
-278 LVEEATEWGFPLWQ
+278 LIEEASEWGFPLWQ
-292 LGMRALSVLPDG
+292 LGMRALSVLSDG

-314 ARKIVRVDPKT
+314 ARKIVRVNPST
-325 RAMQDLNS
+325 RAMQDLDS

-348 AYAVGASGKVVSE
+348 AYAVGASGKVVSQ
-361 LIEIDL
+361 LLEIDL
-367 LTWQVSNVVSS
+367 LSWQVSNVVTSVA
-378 IQAPVHASYFP
+378 APVDARYFP
-389 SPHEISA
+389 KPHEISA
-396 VRSDGRK
+396 MRADSRK

-412 HPDFEPSEKP
+412 HPDFELSEKP

-435 SSATLSMKYAYFTSR
+435 SAATLSMKYAYFTSR

-465 GRQYRNLL
+465 GRHYRNLL

-478 VVDCEDVLAVVES
+478 VVDCEDVLAVVDS
-491 LIAQGVCAADKVV
+491 LIAQGICAPDKVV

-520 NSKCFAAGASYYGVA
+520 HSKSFAAGASYYGVA

-563 DLYIARSP
+563 DLYVARSP
-571 ITHVAQL
+571 ITHVNQL
-578 SSPLILFQGLDDKV
+578 SSPLILFQGLDDMV

-638 KFYGEVLGFEPQM
+638 KFYGEVLGFVPQM

>member
-1 MRVFRFNGACV
+1 
-12 NCAYKVPMK
+12 MK

-49 PIGDDLWWDEVRP
+49 AMGDDLWWDEVRP
-62 SEGGRTLVV
+62 SEGGRSLVV
-71 SRQQGDILK
+71 SRHQGDILK

-89 HEYGGISWLGLMRNG
+89 HEYGGISWLGLMLDG
-104 QAMLAFVNKADQRI
+104 KAMLAFVNKADQRI

-151 IWCIREAHL
+151 IWCIREVHI
-160 EGRVDRSLVALSLK
+160 EGRVERDLVALSLK
-174 SAGLASL
+174 PEGVGSL
-181 RILDASSHFYAHPR
+181 RSLESSSHFYAHPR
-195 VSADG
+195 LSADG
-200 RHLAWITWEHPQM
+200 RYLAWIAWEHPQM
-213 PWDGTELRVADVS
+213 PWDGTELRVAQVS
-226 NGQLSN
+226 NGQLIN
-232 VRVLAGN
+232 VRVLAGD
-239 VETSCLSPEWG
+239 VQTSCLSPEWG
-250 PNNELYF
+250 PNNALYF
-257 ICDQS
+257 ICDKS

-278 LVEEATEWGFPLWQ
+278 LIEEATEWGFPLWQ

-304 QVLSVHGAVD
+304 RVLSVHGAVD
-314 ARKIVRVDPKT
+314 ARKIVRVDPQT

-367 LTWQVSNVVSS
+367 NTWQVSNVVSS
-378 IQAPVHASYFP
+378 LEAPVHASFFP

-396 VRSDGRK
+396 VRADGRK

-412 HPDFEPSEKP
+412 HPEFEPSEKP

-520 NSKCFAAGASYYGVA
+520 HSKSFAAGASYYGVA

-571 ITHVAQL
+571 ITHVNQL

-626 ASTIVSSLETEL
+626 VSTIVSSLETEL
-638 KFYGEVLGFEPQM
+638 KFYGDVLGFEPQL

>member
-21 QTRQPGAWPSPL
+21 KTHQPGAWPSPL
-33 SASLLAQAG
+33 SANLLAQAG

-49 PIGDDLWWDEVRP
+49 AMGDDLWWDEVRP
-62 SEGGRTLVV
+62 SEGGRSLVV

-89 HEYGGISWLGLMRNG
+89 HEYGGISWLGLMLDG
-104 QAMLAFVNKADQRI
+104 QAMLAFVNRADQRI

-151 IWCIREAHL
+151 IWCIREVHL
-160 EGRVDRSLVALSLK
+160 EGRVERSLVALSLK
-174 SAGLASL
+174 SDGVATL

-195 VSADG
+195 ISADG
-200 RHLAWITWEHPQM
+200 RYLSWIAWEHPQM
-213 PWDGTELRVADVS
+213 PWDGTEVRVAEVS
-226 NGQLSN
+226 NGQLIN
-232 VRVLAGN
+232 VQVLAGD
-239 VETSCLSPEWG
+239 VQTSCLSPEWG

-257 ICDQS
+257 ICDKS

-278 LVEEATEWGFPLWQ
+278 LIEEATEWGFPLWQ
-292 LGMRALSVLPDG
+292 LGMRALSILPDG
-304 QVLSVHGAVD
+304 HVLSVHGAVD
-314 ARKIVRVDPKT
+314 ARKIVRVHPQSSV
-325 RAMQDLNS
+325 MQDLDS

-348 AYAVGASGKVVSE
+348 AFAVGASGKVVSQ

-367 LTWQVSNVVSS
+367 LSWQACAVVTS
-378 IQAPVHASYFP
+378 IESPVDASYFP
-389 SPHEISA
+389 KPHEISA
-396 VRSDGRK
+396 ERADGRK

-465 GRQYRNLL
+465 GRHYRNLL

-478 VVDCEDVLAVVES
+478 VVDCEDVLAVVDS
-491 LIAQGVCAADKVV
+491 LIAQGVCAPDKVV

-520 NSKCFAAGASYYGVA
+520 HSKSFAAGASYYGVA
-535 DCTTLATD
+535 DCSTLATD

-563 DLYIARSP
+563 DLYMARSP
-571 ITHVAQL
+571 ITHVNQL

-638 KFYGEVLGFEPQM
+638 KFYGEVLGFVPQM

>member
-1 MRVFRFNGACV
+1 
-12 NCAYKVPMK
+12 
-21 QTRQPGAWPSPL
+21 
-33 SASLLAQAG
+33 
-42 SSVMWSQ
+42 MWSQ
-49 PIGDDLWWDEVRP
+49 PMGDDLWWDEVRP
-62 SEGGRTLVV
+62 SEAGRTLVV
-71 SRQQGDILK
+71 SRQHGDILK
-80 APWSAKSQV
+80 SPWSAKSQV
-89 HEYGGISWLGLMRNG
+89 HEYGGISWLGIVFQG
-104 QAMLAFVNKADQRI
+104 QALLAFVNKADQRI
-118 YITEPKGEPRPLS
+118 YITEPMGEPQPLS
-131 PESPAGQSHRYIEMI
+131 PEPPAGQSHRYIDMI

-151 IWCIREAHL
+151 IWCIREVHK
-160 EGRVDRSLVALSLK
+160 EGRLERDLVALSLK
-174 SAGLASL
+174 RDGVGAMRSL
-181 RILDASSHFYAHPR
+181 EASSHFYAHPR
-195 VSADG
+195 LSADG
-200 RHLAWITWEHPQM
+200 RYLSWIAWEHPQM
-213 PWDGTELRVADVS
+213 PWDGTELRVAEVS
-226 NGQLSN
+226 NGQLVN
-232 VRVLAGN
+232 VRVLAGD
-239 VETSCLSPEWG
+239 VESSCLSPEWG

-257 ICDQS
+257 ICDKS

-278 LVEEATEWGFPLWQ
+278 LINEATEWGFPLWQ

-314 ARKIVRVDPKT
+314 ARKIVRVDPQT
-325 RAMQDLNS
+325 RATQDLTS

-348 AYAVGASGKVVSE
+348 AYAVGASSKVVSQ
-361 LIEIDL
+361 LVEIDL
-367 LTWQVSNVVSS
+367 LTWQVSKVVTS
-378 IQAPVHASYFP
+378 IDAPVDASYFP
-389 SPHEISA
+389 KPHEISA

-465 GRQYRNLL
+465 GRHYRNLL

-520 NSKCFAAGASYYGVA
+520 HSKSFAAGASYYGVA
-535 DCTTLATD
+535 DCATLATD

-571 ITHVAQL
+571 ITHVNQL

-626 ASTIVSSLETEL
+626 VSTIVSSLETEL
-638 KFYGEVLGFEPQM
+638 KFYGDVLGFEPQL

>member
-1 MRVFRFNGACV
+1 
-12 NCAYKVPMK
+12 MK
-21 QTRQPGAWPSPL
+21 QTHQPGAWPSPL
-33 SASLLAQAG
+33 SAGLLAQAG
-42 SSVMWSQ
+42 SSLMWSQ
-49 PIGDDLWWDEVRP
+49 SVGDDLWWDEVRP
-62 SEGGRTLVV
+62 SEAGRTLVV
-71 SRQQGDILK
+71 SRQHGDILK

-89 HEYGGISWLGLMRNG
+89 HEYGGISWLGLMHDG
-104 QAMLAFVNKADQRI
+104 KAMLAFVNKADQRI
-118 YITEPKGEPRPLS
+118 YMTEPKGEPRPLS

-146 AVGDE
+146 AVSHE
-151 IWCIREAHL
+151 IWCIREVHT
-160 EGRVDRSLVALSLK
+160 EGRLERSLIALSLK
-174 SAGLASL
+174 SDGVATL

-195 VSADG
+195 ISADG
-200 RHLAWITWEHPQM
+200 RYLSWIAWEHPQM
-213 PWDGTELRVADVS
+213 PWDGTEVRVAEVS
-226 NGQLSN
+226 NGQLIN
-232 VRVLAGN
+232 VQVLAGD
-239 VETSCLSPEWG
+239 VQTSCLSPEWG

-257 ICDQS
+257 ICDKS

-278 LVEEATEWGFPLWQ
+278 LIEEATEWGFPLWQ
-292 LGMRALSVLPDG
+292 LGMRALSILPDG
-304 QVLSVHGAVD
+304 HVLSVHGAVD
-314 ARKIVRVDPKT
+314 ARKIVRVHPQSSV
-325 RAMQDLNS
+325 MQDLDS

-348 AYAVGASGKVVSE
+348 AFAVGASGKVVSQ

-367 LTWQVSNVVSS
+367 LSWQACAVVTS
-378 IQAPVHASYFP
+378 IESPVEASYFP
-389 SPHEISA
+389 KPHEISA
-396 VRSDGRK
+396 ERADGRK

-465 GRQYRNLL
+465 GRHYRNLL

-478 VVDCEDVLAVVES
+478 VVDCEDVLAVVDS
-491 LIAQGVCAADKVV
+491 LIAQGVCAPDKVV

-520 NSKCFAAGASYYGVA
+520 HSKSFAAGASYYGVA
-535 DCTTLATD
+535 DCSTLATD

-563 DLYIARSP
+563 DLYMARSP
-571 ITHVAQL
+571 ITHVNQL

-638 KFYGEVLGFEPQM
+638 KFYGEVLGFVPQM

>member
-1 MRVFRFNGACV
+1 
-12 NCAYKVPMK
+12 
-21 QTRQPGAWPSPL
+21 
-33 SASLLAQAG
+33 
-42 SSVMWSQ
+42 MWSQ
-49 PIGDDLWWDEVRP
+49 SVGDDLWWDEVRP
-62 SEGGRTLVV
+62 SEAGRTLVV
-71 SRQQGDILK
+71 SRQHGDILK

-89 HEYGGISWLGLMRNG
+89 HEYGGISWLGLMHDG
-104 QAMLAFVNKADQRI
+104 KAMLAFVNKADQRI
-118 YITEPKGEPRPLS
+118 YMTEPKGEPRPLS

-146 AVGDE
+146 AVSHE
-151 IWCIREAHL
+151 IWCIREVHT
-160 EGRVDRSLVALSLK
+160 EGRLERSLIALSLK
-174 SAGLASL
+174 SDGVATL

-195 VSADG
+195 ISTDG
-200 RHLAWITWEHPQM
+200 RYLSWIAWEHPQM
-213 PWDGTELRVADVS
+213 PWDGTEVRVAEVS
-226 NGQLSN
+226 NGQLIN
-232 VRVLAGN
+232 VQVLAGD

-257 ICDQS
+257 ICDKS

-278 LVEEATEWGFPLWQ
+278 LIEEATEWGFPLWQ
-292 LGMRALSVLPDG
+292 LGMRALSILPDG
-304 QVLSVHGAVD
+304 HVLSVHGAVD
-314 ARKIVRVDPKT
+314 ARKIVRVHPQSSV
-325 RAMQDLNS
+325 MQDLDS

-348 AYAVGASGKVVSE
+348 AFAVGASGKVVSQ

-367 LTWQVSNVVSS
+367 LSWQACAVVTS
-378 IQAPVHASYFP
+378 IESPVDASYFP
-389 SPHEISA
+389 KPHEISA
-396 VRSDGRK
+396 ERADGRK

-465 GRQYRNLL
+465 GRHYRNLL

-478 VVDCEDVLAVVES
+478 VVDCEDVLAVVDS
-491 LIAQGVCAADKVV
+491 LIAQGVCAPDKVV

-520 NSKCFAAGASYYGVA
+520 HSKSFAAGASYYGVA
-535 DCTTLATD
+535 DCSTLATD

-563 DLYIARSP
+563 DLYMARSP
-571 ITHVAQL
+571 ITHVNQL

-638 KFYGEVLGFEPQM
+638 KFYGEVLGFVPQM

>member
-1 MRVFRFNGACV
+1 
-12 NCAYKVPMK
+12 MK
-21 QTRQPGAWPSPL
+21 QTHQPGAWPSPL
-33 SASLLAQAG
+33 SANLLAQAG
-42 SSVMWSQ
+42 SSLMWSQ
-49 PIGDDLWWDEVRP
+49 AMGDDLWWDEVRP
-62 SEGGRTLVV
+62 SEAGRTLVV
-71 SRQQGDILK
+71 SRQHGDILK
-80 APWSAKSQV
+80 SPWSAKSQV
-89 HEYGGISWLGLMRNG
+89 HEYGGLSWLGIVLQG
-104 QAMLAFVNKADQRI
+104 QAILAFVNKADQRI
-118 YITEPKGEPRPLS
+118 YITEPMGEPQPLS
-131 PESPAGQSHRYIEMI
+131 PESPTGQSHRYIDMI

-151 IWCIREAHL
+151 IWCIREVHK
-160 EGRVDRSLVALSLK
+160 EGRVERDLVALSLNRK
-174 SAGLASL
+174 GVGSL
-181 RILDASSHFYAHPR
+181 RILEASSHFYAHPR
-195 VSADG
+195 LSADG
-200 RHLAWITWEHPQM
+200 RYLSWIAWEHPQM
-213 PWDGTELRVADVS
+213 PWDGTELRVAEVS
-226 NGQLSN
+226 NGQLRN
-232 VRVLAGN
+232 VRVLAGD
-239 VETSCLSPEWG
+239 VQTSCLSPEWG
-250 PNNELYF
+250 PHNELYF
-257 ICDQS
+257 ICDKS

-270 DLKGKLTH
+270 DLRGQLTH
-278 LVEEATEWGFPLWQ
+278 LIEEASEWGFSLWQ
-292 LGMRALSVLPDG
+292 LGMRALSVLSDG

-314 ARKIVRVDPKT
+314 ARKIVRVDPPT
-325 RAMQDLNS
+325 RAMQDLDS

-348 AYAVGASGKVVSE
+348 AYAVGASGKVVSQ
-361 LIEIDL
+361 LLEIDL
-367 LTWQVSNVVSS
+367 LSWQVSNVVASVA
-378 IQAPVHASYFP
+378 APLDARYFP
-389 SPHEISA
+389 KPHEISA
-396 VRSDGRK
+396 VREDGRK

-435 SSATLSMKYAYFTSR
+435 SAATLSMKYAYFTSR

-465 GRQYRNLL
+465 GRHYRNLL

-478 VVDCEDVLAVVES
+478 VVDCEDVLAVVDS
-491 LIAQGVCAADKVV
+491 LIAQGICAPDKVV

-520 NSKCFAAGASYYGVA
+520 HSKSFAAGASYYGVA

-563 DLYIARSP
+563 DLYVARSP
-571 ITHVAQL
+571 ITHVNQL
-578 SSPLILFQGLDDKV
+578 SSPLILFQGLDDMV

-638 KFYGEVLGFEPQM
+638 KFYGEVLGFVPQM

>member
-1 MRVFRFNGACV
+1 
-12 NCAYKVPMK
+12 
-21 QTRQPGAWPSPL
+21 
-33 SASLLAQAG
+33 
-42 SSVMWSQ
+42 MWSQ
-49 PIGDDLWWDEVRP
+49 SVGDDLWWDELRP
-62 SEGGRTLVV
+62 SEAGRTLVV
-71 SRQQGDILK
+71 SRQHGDILK

-89 HEYGGISWLGLMRNG
+89 HEYGGISWLGLMHG
-104 QAMLAFVNKADQRI
+104 SKAMLAFVNKADQRI
-118 YITEPKGEPRPLS
+118 YMTEPKGEPRPLS

-146 AVGDE
+146 AVSHE
-151 IWCIREAHL
+151 IWCIREVHT
-160 EGRVDRSLVALSLK
+160 EGRVERSLIALSLK
-174 SAGLASL
+174 SDGVATL

-195 VSADG
+195 ISADG
-200 RHLAWITWEHPQM
+200 RYLSWIAWEHPQM
-213 PWDGTELRVADVS
+213 PWDGTEVRVAEVS
-226 NGQLSN
+226 NGQLIN
-232 VRVLAGN
+232 VQVLAGD
-239 VETSCLSPEWG
+239 VQTSCLSPEWG
-250 PNNELYF
+250 PHNELYF
-257 ICDQS
+257 ICDKS

-278 LVEEATEWGFPLWQ
+278 LIEEATEWGFPLWQ

-304 QVLSVHGAVD
+304 HVLSVHGAVD
-314 ARKIVRVDPKT
+314 ARKIVRVHPQT
-325 RAMQDLNS
+325 LVMQDLDS
-333 ELTDFKPSLSVSSSK
+333 ELTDFKPSMSVSNGK
-348 AYAVGASGKVVSE
+348 AYAVGASGKVVCQ
-361 LIEIDL
+361 LFEIDL
-367 LTWQVSNVVSS
+367 LSWQVSNVVTS
-378 IQAPVHASYFP
+378 IESPVHASYFP
-389 SPHEISA
+389 KPHEISA
-396 VRSDGRK
+396 ERADGRK

-465 GRQYRNLL
+465 GRHYRNLL

-491 LIAQGVCAADKVV
+491 LIAQGVCAPDKVV

-520 NSKCFAAGASYYGVA
+520 LSKSFAAGASYYGVA
-535 DCTTLATD
+535 DCSTLATD

-563 DLYIARSP
+563 DLYMARSP
-571 ITHVAQL
+571 ITHVNQL

-638 KFYGEVLGFEPQM
+638 KFYGEVLGFVPQM

>member
-12 NCAYKVPMK
+12 NCAHKVPMK
-21 QTRQPGAWPSPL
+21 QTHQPGAWPSPL

-42 SSVMWSQ
+42 SSLMWSQ
-49 PIGDDLWWDEVRP
+49 AMGNDLWWDEVRP
-62 SEGGRTLVV
+62 TEAGRTLVV
-71 SRQQGDILK
+71 SRQHGDILK
-80 APWSAKSQV
+80 SPWSAKSQV
-89 HEYGGISWLGLMRNG
+89 HEYGGLSWLGIVLQG
-104 QAMLAFVNKADQRI
+104 HSMLAFVNKADQRI
-118 YITEPKGEPRPLS
+118 YITKPMGEPQPLS
-131 PESPAGQSHRYIEMI
+131 PESPAGQSHRYIDMI

-151 IWCIREAHL
+151 IWCIREVHK
-160 EGRVDRSLVALSLK
+160 EGRVERDLVALSLNLK
-174 SAGLASL
+174 GVGAL
-181 RILDASSHFYAHPR
+181 RILEASSHFYAHPR
-195 VSADG
+195 LSADG
-200 RHLAWITWEHPQM
+200 RYLCWIAWEHPQM
-213 PWDGTELRVADVS
+213 PWDGTELRVAEVS

-232 VRVLAGN
+232 VRVLAGD
-239 VETSCLSPEWG
+239 VQTSCLSPEWG
-250 PNNELYF
+250 PQNELYF
-257 ICDQS
+257 ICDKS

-270 DLKGKLTH
+270 DLRGQLTH
-278 LVEEATEWGFPLWQ
+278 LIEEASEWGFPLWQ
-292 LGMRALSVLPDG
+292 LGMRALSVLSDG

-314 ARKIVRVDPKT
+314 ARKIVRVNPST
-325 RAMQDLNS
+325 RAMQDLDS

-348 AYAVGASGKVVSE
+348 AYAVGASGKVVSQ
-361 LIEIDL
+361 LLEIDL
-367 LTWQVSNVVSS
+367 LSWQVSNVVTSVA
-378 IQAPVHASYFP
+378 APVDARYFP
-389 SPHEISA
+389 KPHEISA
-396 VRSDGRK
+396 MRADGRK

-412 HPDFEPSEKP
+412 HPDFELSEKP

-435 SSATLSMKYAYFTSR
+435 SAATLSMKYAYFTSR

-478 VVDCEDVLAVVES
+478 VVDCEDVLAVVDS
-491 LIAQGVCAADKVV
+491 LIAQGICAPDKVV

-520 NSKCFAAGASYYGVA
+520 HSKSFAAGASYYGVA

-563 DLYIARSP
+563 DLYLARSP
-571 ITHVAQL
+571 LTHVNQL
-578 SSPLILFQGLDDKV
+578 SSPLILFQGLDDMV

-638 KFYGEVLGFEPQM
+638 KFYGEVLGFVPQM

>member
-1 MRVFRFNGACV
+1 
-12 NCAYKVPMK
+12 
-21 QTRQPGAWPSPL
+21 
-33 SASLLAQAG
+33 
-42 SSVMWSQ
+42 MWSQ
-49 PIGDDLWWDEVRP
+49 AMGNDLWWDEVRP
-62 SEGGRTLVV
+62 TEAGRTLVV
-71 SRQQGDILK
+71 SRQHGDILK
-80 APWSAKSQV
+80 SPWSAKSQV
-89 HEYGGISWLGLMRNG
+89 HEYGGLSWLGIVLQG
-104 QAMLAFVNKADQRI
+104 HSMLAFVNKADQRI
-118 YITEPKGEPRPLS
+118 YITKPMGEPQPLS
-131 PESPAGQSHRYIEMI
+131 PESPAGQSHRYIDMI

-151 IWCIREAHL
+151 IWCIREVHK
-160 EGRVDRSLVALSLK
+160 EGRVERDLVALSLNLK
-174 SAGLASL
+174 GVGAL
-181 RILDASSHFYAHPR
+181 RILEASSHFYAHPR
-195 VSADG
+195 LSADG
-200 RHLAWITWEHPQM
+200 RYLCWIAWEHPQM
-213 PWDGTELRVADVS
+213 PWDGTELRVAEVS

-232 VRVLAGN
+232 VRVLAGD
-239 VETSCLSPEWG
+239 VQTSCLSPEWG
-250 PNNELYF
+250 PHNELYF
-257 ICDQS
+257 ICDKS

-270 DLKGKLTH
+270 DLRGQLTH
-278 LVEEATEWGFPLWQ
+278 LIEEASEWGFPLWQ
-292 LGMRALSVLPDG
+292 LGMRALSVLSDG

-314 ARKIVRVDPKT
+314 ARKIVRVNPST
-325 RAMQDLNS
+325 RAMQDLDS

-348 AYAVGASGKVVSE
+348 AYAVGASGKVVSQ
-361 LIEIDL
+361 LLEIDL
-367 LTWQVSNVVSS
+367 LSWQVSNVVTSVA
-378 IQAPVHASYFP
+378 APVDARYFP
-389 SPHEISA
+389 KPHEISA
-396 VRSDGRK
+396 MRADGRK

-412 HPDFEPSEKP
+412 HPDFELSEKP

-435 SSATLSMKYAYFTSR
+435 SAATLSMKYAYFTSR

-478 VVDCEDVLAVVES
+478 VVDCEDVLAVVDS
-491 LIAQGVCAADKVV
+491 LIAQGICAPDKVV

-520 NSKCFAAGASYYGVA
+520 HSKSFAAGASYYGVA

-563 DLYIARSP
+563 DLYVARSP
-571 ITHVAQL
+571 ITHVNQL
-578 SSPLILFQGLDDKV
+578 SSPLILFQGLDDMV

-638 KFYGEVLGFEPQM
+638 KFYGEVLGFVPQM

>member
-1 MRVFRFNGACV
+1 
-12 NCAYKVPMK
+12 
-21 QTRQPGAWPSPL
+21 
-33 SASLLAQAG
+33 
-42 SSVMWSQ
+42 MWSQ
-49 PIGDDLWWDEVRP
+49 AMGNDLWWDEVRP
-62 SEGGRTLVV
+62 TEAGRTLVV
-71 SRQQGDILK
+71 SRQHGDILK
-80 APWSAKSQV
+80 SPWSAKSQV
-89 HEYGGISWLGLMRNG
+89 HEYGGLSWLGIVLQG
-104 QAMLAFVNKADQRI
+104 HSMLAFVNKADQRI
-118 YITEPKGEPRPLS
+118 YITKPMGEPQPLS
-131 PESPAGQSHRYIEMI
+131 PESPAGQSHRYIDMI

-151 IWCIREAHL
+151 IWCIREVHK
-160 EGRVDRSLVALSLK
+160 EGRVERDLVALSLNLK
-174 SAGLASL
+174 GVGAL
-181 RILDASSHFYAHPR
+181 RILEASSHFYAHPR
-195 VSADG
+195 LSADG
-200 RHLAWITWEHPQM
+200 RYLCWIAWEHPQM
-213 PWDGTELRVADVS
+213 PWDGTELRVAEVS

-232 VRVLAGN
+232 VRVLAGD
-239 VETSCLSPEWG
+239 VQTSCLSPEWG
-250 PNNELYF
+250 PHNELYF
-257 ICDQS
+257 ICDKS

-270 DLKGKLTH
+270 DLRGQLTH
-278 LVEEATEWGFPLWQ
+278 LIEEASEWGFPLWQ
-292 LGMRALSVLPDG
+292 LGMRALSVLSDG

-314 ARKIVRVDPKT
+314 ARKIVRVNPST
-325 RAMQDLNS
+325 RAMQDLDS

-348 AYAVGASGKVVSE
+348 AYAVGASGKVVSQ
-361 LIEIDL
+361 LLEIDL
-367 LTWQVSNVVSS
+367 LSWQVSNVVTSVA
-378 IQAPVHASYFP
+378 APVDARYFP
-389 SPHEISA
+389 KPHEISA
-396 VRSDGRK
+396 MRADGRK

-435 SSATLSMKYAYFTSR
+435 SAATLSMKYAYFTSR

-478 VVDCEDVLAVVES
+478 VVDCEDVLAVVDS
-491 LIAQGVCAADKVV
+491 LIAQGICAPDKVV

-520 NSKCFAAGASYYGVA
+520 HSKSFAAGASYYGVA

-563 DLYIARSP
+563 DLYVARSP
-571 ITHVAQL
+571 ITHVNQL
-578 SSPLILFQGLDDKV
+578 SSPLILFQGLDDMV

-638 KFYGEVLGFEPQM
+638 KFYGEVLGFVPQM

>member
-1 MRVFRFNGACV
+1 
-12 NCAYKVPMK
+12 
-21 QTRQPGAWPSPL
+21 
-33 SASLLAQAG
+33 
-42 SSVMWSQ
+42 MWSQ
-49 PIGDDLWWDEVRP
+49 AMGNDLWWDEVRP
-62 SEGGRTLVV
+62 TEAGRTLVV
-71 SRQQGDILK
+71 SRQHGDILK
-80 APWSAKSQV
+80 SPWSAKSQV
-89 HEYGGISWLGLMRNG
+89 HEYGGLSWLGIVLQG
-104 QAMLAFVNKADQRI
+104 HSMLAFVNKADQRI
-118 YITEPKGEPRPLS
+118 YITKPMGEPQPLS
-131 PESPAGQSHRYIEMI
+131 PESPAGQSHRYIDMI

-151 IWCIREAHL
+151 IWCIREVHK
-160 EGRVDRSLVALSLK
+160 EGRVERDLVALSLNLK
-174 SAGLASL
+174 GVGAL
-181 RILDASSHFYAHPR
+181 RILEASSHFYAHPR
-195 VSADG
+195 LSADG
-200 RHLAWITWEHPQM
+200 RYLCWIAWEHPQM
-213 PWDGTELRVADVS
+213 PWDGSELRVAEVS

-232 VRVLAGN
+232 VRVLAGD
-239 VETSCLSPEWG
+239 VQTSCLSPEWG
-250 PNNELYF
+250 PQNELYF
-257 ICDQS
+257 ICDKS

-270 DLKGKLTH
+270 DLRGQLTH
-278 LVEEATEWGFPLWQ
+278 LIEEASEWGFPLWQ
-292 LGMRALSVLPDG
+292 LGMRALSVLSDG

-314 ARKIVRVDPKT
+314 ARKIVRVNPST
-325 RAMQDLNS
+325 RAMQDLDS

-348 AYAVGASGKVVSE
+348 AYAVGASGKVVSQ
-361 LIEIDL
+361 LLEIDL
-367 LTWQVSNVVSS
+367 LSWQVSNVVTSVA
-378 IQAPVHASYFP
+378 APVDARYFP
-389 SPHEISA
+389 KPHEISA
-396 VRSDGRK
+396 MRADGRK

-412 HPDFEPSEKP
+412 HPDFELSEKP

-435 SSATLSMKYAYFTSR
+435 SAATLSMKYAYFTSR

-478 VVDCEDVLAVVES
+478 VVDCEDVLAVVDS
-491 LIAQGVCAADKVV
+491 LIAQGICAPDKVV

-520 NSKCFAAGASYYGVA
+520 HSKSFAAGASYYGVA

-563 DLYIARSP
+563 DLYVARSP
-571 ITHVAQL
+571 ITHVNQL
-578 SSPLILFQGLDDKV
+578 SSPLILFQGLDDMV

-638 KFYGEVLGFEPQM
+638 KFYGEVLGFVPQM